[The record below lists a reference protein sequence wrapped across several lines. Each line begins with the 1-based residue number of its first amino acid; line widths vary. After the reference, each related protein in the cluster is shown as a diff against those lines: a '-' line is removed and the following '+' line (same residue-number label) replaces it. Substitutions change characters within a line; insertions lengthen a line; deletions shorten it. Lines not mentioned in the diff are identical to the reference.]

1 MYIKYIIFSLLK
13 VKYYNVFRILPTGG
27 VSDRYNEIQQ
37 TRKKSQI
44 SVFFTVNTQN
54 KGACVCP
61 SEPVIALIG

>member
-1 MYIKYIIFSLLK
+1 MYVYQIYHFA
-13 VKYYNVFRILPTGG
+13 NRGF
-27 VSDRYNEIQQ
+27 SDRYNEIQQ

-44 SVFFTVNTQN
+44 SVFFTINTQN